1 MGRKKQKYLKHDSID
16 YGGMMN
22 KNLDAQEGVF
32 NRWLDLESRFGDQV
46 TKMGLD
52 RDQKHSEQFYDILG
66 YGVDRMGD
74 MARGQQSLDRQA
86 NIGALRDLGPQ
97 AMAAFGAADPRQME
111 ISNMLMDD
119 SIEGLQNRGKLSNI
133 DSRRLTQDA
142 VGLKS
147 AMGFGTGPE
156 TIAYATGELQQG
168 RERRM
173 NQSRNNAYRA
183 QTMRN
188 QLYGNPLMGLLS
200 QNANVNPLMALQ
212 SNSQLGGYTDQ
223 DVLNPESP
231 AGMQLQL
238 ADRNARLQTDMANRQ
253 IKAQNRAN
261 KTANIM
267 DGVKTASQV
276 ATLFCWVA
284 REVYGSTNPKWLQF
298 RSYMMM
304 DSPRWLLRIYL
315 RHGERFAQWLKN
327 HAWLK
332 PILRKWMDTKIKD

>member
-1 MGRKKQKYLKHDSID
+1 
-16 YGGMMN
+16 
-22 KNLDAQEGVF
+22 
-32 NRWLDLESRFGDQV
+32 
-46 TKMGLD
+46 
-52 RDQKHSEQFYDILG
+52 
-66 YGVDRMGD
+66 
-74 MARGQQSLDRQA
+74 
-86 NIGALRDLGPQ
+86 
-97 AMAAFGAADPRQME
+97 
-111 ISNMLMDD
+111 
-119 SIEGLQNRGKLSNI
+119 
-133 DSRRLTQDA
+133 
-142 VGLKS
+142 
-147 AMGFGTGPE
+147 
-156 TIAYATGELQQG
+156 
-168 RERRM
+168 
-173 NQSRNNAYRA
+173 
-183 QTMRN
+183 
-188 QLYGNPLMGLLS
+188 
-200 QNANVNPLMALQ
+200 MALQ

-231 AGMQLQL
+231 MGTQLQL
-238 ADRNARLQTDMANRQ
+238 ADRNARLQTNMANRQ

-261 KTANIM
+261 KVANIM